1 MIEFALIA
9 PVLLLMLGGIFTI
22 SSYLRARMT
31 IHSYARDVARG
42 VSLGY
47 MTVAD
52 GKRFAEERAGRDLR
66 VDVVATI
73 DPATK
78 GDPLD
83 QDVVVTLDISQAEM
97 GRLTPFLN
105 IISGKLTSSV
115 VMRSMAE

>member
-9 PVLLLMLGGIFTI
+9 PVLLLMLGGIFTV

-31 IHSYARDVARG
+31 IHSHAREVARG

-47 MTVAD
+47 MTVAE
-52 GKRFAEERAGRDLR
+52 GKRFAEERAGRDLH
-66 VDVVATI
+66 VAVAATI

-105 IISGKLTSSV
+105 IVSGRLSSSV
-115 VMRSMAE
+115 AMRSMVE